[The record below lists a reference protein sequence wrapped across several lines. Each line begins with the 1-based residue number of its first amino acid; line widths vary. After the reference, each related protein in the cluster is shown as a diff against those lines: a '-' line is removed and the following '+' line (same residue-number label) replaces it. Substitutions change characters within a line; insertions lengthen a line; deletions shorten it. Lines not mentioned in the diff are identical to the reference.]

1 MAKFTKVPSQA
12 ANGLQTFSD
21 SLVGVQITDGSSQLT
36 NTNFALDKIIPQR
49 DSKNFK
55 TSPFSDFL
63 TLDSLKEET
72 TAVTTQDG
80 VAEKKESIKFKGS
93 TDDAGKSLFGSLKQR
108 LNVSISRIVK
118 KFPAALYVDGTIPV
132 RISDYTAQNITYDTI
147 SKTTQFEIEKSSL
160 YNPFDIVINEPQS
173 LTISETS
180 NNFRNFYSTYKKYVV
195 DYSGTTY
202 DILSYSEPTST
213 TNITLKVSG
222 NPFSGVTGTTNSFL
236 IRPNNGVTEEFF
248 NNLDD
253 LEELLLNRE
262 TNPKYEASFKVPRD
276 SSDGGTTDIITVEV
290 NWPLALDGWNLQ
302 TVGLDF
308 DDYISKLS
316 DLADEIDD
324 YKSNLV
330 VRFLAAPQLF
340 EFDTNDKKGE
350 TIFQL
355 YGQSFDRVKKY
366 IDNIANMRNVTYDG
380 INNVPDLLL
389 KNLSD
394 NLGLDSHNLF
404 NEQNIEDTLYTRQNS
419 VYGGQSIGKNLI
431 ESEHEFYRRL
441 LVNLSHIYKSK
452 GTRNSIEFF
461 LRFLGAPEPMIKIN
475 EYVYKVKSKLNDN
488 VQSDVYNLIQGTKT
502 EYVITGYTGS
512 EFNGGTITGTTNLTR
527 DEYPVDTDG
536 LPRKIT
542 NVKDDIFFQ
551 KGSGWYDLTL
561 SHRSSDVLDESTS
574 SGTTINGVFQ
584 LTGRT
589 KTIKTKSKDYTYG
602 EDYFNY
608 FRILP
613 GLEYG
618 FELEPKI
625 DNLKISVSDD
635 EYDSKL
641 ILNRKNIGVYL
652 SSAQCIEYDIYR
664 QSRNLEISIGGITPQ
679 YTSGVTF
686 EEFTKEVLNGFISTS
701 ESKYNKSYFTLEQV
715 YNEYVKNTNFVP
727 FNDVDLNEFITK
739 MSPNW
744 MKIIEQFIPATT
756 LWTGGN
762 LTENN
767 LFNRS
772 KHTYLRPRYA
782 IPNDNS
788 RDGLDYQCDDIMPLT
803 PTPTPTQTKTQ
814 TPTPTPT
821 KTQTPT
827 PTQTV
832 TPTQTATPTPTPTL
846 TITPTETPAATQTQ
860 TPAATQTQTPTST
873 PAATQ
878 TQTPTSTPPVSG
890 YSLQIYVRD
899 IDATPS
905 TLTLFYSKNGGGS
918 INVPGATATT
928 LSGTCTFVH
937 TITGLSL
944 NDSIVFG
951 TSVTCVMNGN
961 GSSST
966 CPFSSGSDT
975 TFTYVIDAPTIQQVA
990 LTIDSGTIPS
1000 PSSPPPENR
1009 TAYVTAWTRDTVDL
1023 TTIKSEVCGVNE
1035 QQLSINLGYT
1045 QLKSGNLYVNETS
1058 ITSGTTYQL
1067 YTSNVTTNGTT
1078 PDGVG
1083 KWYAIKIQGASGN
1096 FTTIASINSS
1106 GVIQDWTSCTTSPP
1120 PSPSYGISV
1129 SPDSRD
1135 DLGGAFTATVTAANI
1150 SFPQTLYITI
1160 LSTSGTVNLNDFQNN
1175 FPSTITLNQSGQE
1188 YSFSLA
1194 EDQLTEGTEKFKLE
1208 LRSGSASGTVLYTSN
1223 EVTITDGSLSPVY
1236 YQLSP
1241 CAGGS
1246 NVYSILKPPGT
1257 FTSGQRVMGSSDTYY
1272 VAGNTFTVD
1281 PDPNGTKYDVTAVSP
1296 SINGCPEV
1304 TQPPAPPVALDF
1316 NITGGC
1322 LGGSG
1327 TGTISIGSFTGGTN
1341 SYSSVKIGNT
1351 ESNAATS
1358 SPIDLN
1364 SDTSYYWSNLANGT
1378 WYVLLYDSNGTSKMK
1393 SVTIS
1398 CNTPVPSPSPTPTQ
1412 TPVSTAP
1419 TYLTSLGARW
1429 ECNSGTVYQ
1438 YDIYQN
1444 TNPNFTG
1451 DQYRNGTSG
1460 TQTFASIDAMLSSAP
1475 STSAN
1480 WVNSGSPYCSIG
1492 VQYQLKINNNPCSS
1506 TYNTTDA
1513 VATGNNSTCWQMS
1526 DLYYLTCANAKSLTS
1541 PYQSFVL
1548 NGTYKYFLNG
1558 TTPTEWEDSGL
1569 VMQGEWFFNDQFGSH
1584 QRIFNDDGTIRNTDT
1599 AECVVGGG
1607 DGGDP
1612 LPGG

>member
-36 NTNFALDKIIPQR
+36 NTNFALDKVIPQR
-49 DSKNFK
+49 DNKNFK

-80 VAEKKESIKFKGS
+80 VTEKKESIKFKGS

-132 RISDYTAQNITYDTI
+132 RISDYTAQNIVYDTI
-147 SKTTQFEIEKSSL
+147 SKTTEFEIEKSSL

-173 LTISETS
+173 LMISETS

-213 TNITLKVSG
+213 TNIILKVSG
-222 NPFSGVTGTTNSFL
+222 NPFGVLTGTTNSFL

-276 SSDGGTTDIITVEV
+276 SFDGSTTDIVTIEV

-350 TIFQL
+350 SIFQL

-366 IDNIANMRNVTYDG
+366 IDNIAHMRNVTYDG

-394 NLGLDSHNLF
+394 NLGLDSHTLF
-404 NEQNIEDTLYTRQNS
+404 EEQNIEDTLYTRQDS

-475 EYVYKVKSKLNDN
+475 EYVYNVKSKLNDT
-488 VQSDVYNLIQGTKT
+488 VQTDLYNLIQGTKT

-512 EFNGGTITGTTNLTR
+512 VFTGGTITGTTNLTR
-527 DEYPVDTDG
+527 DEYPIDGNG

-542 NVKDDIFFQ
+542 NLKDDIFFQ

-561 SHRSSDVLDESTS
+561 SHRSSNVIDESVS

-589 KTIKTKSKDYTYG
+589 KTIKTKPKDYTYG

-608 FRILP
+608 FRTLP

-625 DNLKISVSDD
+625 DNLKISVTNDD
-635 EYDSKL
+635 YDSKL

-664 QSRNLEISIGGITPQ
+664 QSRNLEISIGGVSPQ
-679 YTSGVTF
+679 YTTGVTF
-686 EEFTKEVLNGFISTS
+686 SEFTNGILNNFISTS
-701 ESKYNKSYFTLEQV
+701 QSKYNKSYFTLEQV
-715 YNEYVKNTNFVP
+715 YNQYVKNTNFVP
-727 FNDVDLNEFITK
+727 YNDVDLNEFITK

-756 LWTGGN
+756 LWIGGN

-788 RDGLDYQCDDIMPLT
+788 RNGLDYQCDDLVPLT
-803 PTPTPTQTKTQ
+803 PTPTPTQTKTPTPTPTQ
-814 TPTPTPT
+814 TKTLTPTPTVTQTTTPTNTPAASAAETSTPTPTPT
-821 KTQTPT
+821 NTSTPSSTIMATPTNTPTITLTPAITNTPT
-827 PTQTV
+827 PTV
-832 TPTQTATPTPTPTL
+832 TPTQTS
-846 TITPTETPAATQTQ
+846 
-860 TPAATQTQTPTST
+860 TSERYYY
-873 PAATQ
+873 Q
-878 TQTPTSTPPVSG
+878 G
-890 YSLQIYVRD
+890 LIC
-899 IDATPS
+899 
-905 TLTLFYSKNGGGS
+905 GGS
-918 INVPGATATT
+918 IVGTFYSDTNLGDNPGVIYAYSATAGGTNQCFDNIT
-928 LSGTCTFVH
+928 RIYEVNTNPILAVYEGCNECSGVISYVAEVYNESCQLIRTEVVSAGGISVYPIALTMFYIATAPEGNVVMKLISSTYDSPVAYP
-937 TITGLSL
+937 TITGQYYNS
-944 NDSIVFG
+944 
-951 TSVTCVMNGN
+951 C
-961 GSSST
+961 
-966 CPFSSGSDT
+966 SD
-975 TFTYVIDAPTIQQVA
+975 
-990 LTIDSGTIPS
+990 
-1000 PSSPPPENR
+1000 
-1009 TAYVTAWTRDTVDL
+1009 AWTAF
-1023 TTIKSEVCGVNE
+1023 
-1035 QQLSINLGYT
+1035 
-1045 QLKSGNLYVNETS
+1045 
-1058 ITSGTTYQL
+1058 
-1067 YTSNVTTNGTT
+1067 NG
-1078 PDGVG
+1078 
-1083 KWYAIKIQGASGN
+1083 
-1096 FTTIASINSS
+1096 
-1106 GVIQDWTSCTTSPP
+1106 
-1120 PSPSYGISV
+1120 
-1129 SPDSRD
+1129 
-1135 DLGGAFTATVTAANI
+1135 
-1150 SFPQTLYITI
+1150 
-1160 LSTSGTVNLNDFQNN
+1160 
-1175 FPSTITLNQSGQE
+1175 
-1188 YSFSLA
+1188 
-1194 EDQLTEGTEKFKLE
+1194 
-1208 LRSGSASGTVLYTSN
+1208 
-1223 EVTITDGSLSPVY
+1223 
-1236 YQLSP
+1236 
-1241 CAGGS
+1241 
-1246 NVYSILKPPGT
+1246 
-1257 FTSGQRVMGSSDTYY
+1257 
-1272 VAGNTFTVD
+1272 
-1281 PDPNGTKYDVTAVSP
+1281 
-1296 SINGCPEV
+1296 
-1304 TQPPAPPVALDF
+1304 
-1316 NITGGC
+1316 
-1322 LGGSG
+1322 
-1327 TGTISIGSFTGGTN
+1327 
-1341 SYSSVKIGNT
+1341 
-1351 ESNAATS
+1351 
-1358 SPIDLN
+1358 
-1364 SDTSYYWSNLANGT
+1364 
-1378 WYVLLYDSNGTSKMK
+1378 
-1393 SVTIS
+1393 
-1398 CNTPVPSPSPTPTQ
+1398 
-1412 TPVSTAP
+1412 
-1419 TYLTSLGARW
+1419 
-1429 ECNSGTVYQ
+1429 
-1438 YDIYQN
+1438 
-1444 TNPNFTG
+1444 
-1451 DQYRNGTSG
+1451 
-1460 TQTFASIDAMLSSAP
+1460 
-1475 STSAN
+1475 
-1480 WVNSGSPYCSIG
+1480 
-1492 VQYQLKINNNPCSS
+1492 
-1506 TYNTTDA
+1506 
-1513 VATGNNSTCWQMS
+1513 
-1526 DLYYLTCANAKSLTS
+1526 
-1541 PYQSFVL
+1541 
-1548 NGTYKYFLNG
+1548 
-1558 TTPTEWEDSGL
+1558 
-1569 VMQGEWFFNDQFGSH
+1569 
-1584 QRIFNDDGTIRNTDT
+1584 
-1599 AECVVGGG
+1599 
-1607 DGGDP
+1607 
-1612 LPGG
+1612 

>member
-80 VAEKKESIKFKGS
+80 VTEKKESIKFKGS

-132 RISDYTAQNITYDTI
+132 RISDYTAQNITYDTL

-173 LTISETS
+173 LTINETS

-202 DILSYSEPTST
+202 DILTYSEPTST
-213 TNITLKVSG
+213 TNIILKVAG
-222 NPFSGVTGTTNSFL
+222 NPFGTLTGTTNSFL

-276 SSDGGTTDIITVEV
+276 SFDGGTTDIVTIEV

-366 IDNIANMRNVTYDG
+366 IDNIAHMRNVTYDG

-389 KNLSD
+389 KSLAN
-394 NLGLDSHNLF
+394 NLGLDSHTLF
-404 NEQNIEDTLYTRQNS
+404 EEENVEDTLYTRQDS

-452 GTRNSIEFF
+452 GTRKSIEFF
-461 LRFLGAPEPMIKIN
+461 LKFLGASEPMIKVN
-475 EYVYKVKSKLNDN
+475 EYVYKVKSKLNDT
-488 VQSDVYNLIQGTKT
+488 VQNDLYNLIQGTKT

-512 EFNGGTITGTTNLTR
+512 AFTGGVITGTTNLTR
-527 DEYPVDTDG
+527 EEYPIDNDG

-542 NVKDDIFFQ
+542 NLKDNIFFQ

-561 SHRSSDVLDESTS
+561 NHRSSDVIDESES

-589 KTIKTKSKDYTYG
+589 KTIKTKPKDYTYG
-602 EDYFNY
+602 EDYYNY
-608 FRILP
+608 FRTLP

-618 FELEPKI
+618 FELEPKV
-625 DNLKISVSDD
+625 DNLKISVTDD

-664 QSRNLEISIGGITPQ
+664 QSRNLEISIGGVTPN
-679 YTSGVTF
+679 YTTGVTF
-686 EEFTKEVLNGFISTS
+686 TEFTNGILNNFISTS
-701 ESKYNKSYFTLEQV
+701 QSKYNKSYFTLEQV
-715 YNEYVKNTNFVP
+715 YNEYTTNTGFTP
-727 FNDVDLNEFITK
+727 YNDVDLNKFTTK

-744 MKIIEQFIPATT
+744 MKIIEQFIPTTT

-788 RDGLDYQCDDIMPLT
+788 RNGLDYQCDDLAPAT
-803 PTPTPTQTKTQ
+803 PTPTPTQTN

-821 KTQTPT
+821 QTPT
-827 PTQTV
+827 NTPTVTV
-832 TPTQTATPTPTPTL
+832 TPTATTSATPAATTSPTPTPTV
-846 TITPTETPAATQTQ
+846 
-860 TPAATQTQTPTST
+860 TQTQTPTST
-873 PAATQ
+873 PIVDSTLTPTPTN
-878 TQTPTSTPPVSG
+878 TQTPTQTSTP
-890 YSLQIYVRD
+890 
-899 IDATPS
+899 TPTVTNTPAS
-905 TLTLFYSKNGGGS
+905 TSTPNYYTIELRMNGMVDRNGS
-918 INVPGATATT
+918 
-928 LSGTCTFVH
+928 FVLYQSPDGSSW
-937 TITGLSL
+937 TE
-944 NDSIVFG
+944 
-951 TSVTCVMNGN
+951 SVT
-961 GSSST
+961 
-966 CPFSSGSDT
+966 
-975 TFTYVIDAPTIQQVA
+975 
-990 LTIDSGTIPS
+990 
-1000 PSSPPPENR
+1000 
-1009 TAYVTAWTRDTVDL
+1009 L
-1023 TTIKSEVCGVNE
+1023 TTIGTEVSTQSFNGTP
-1035 QQLSINLGYT
+1035 GYYYY
-1045 QLKSGNLYVNETS
+1045 YVVTK
-1058 ITSGTTYQL
+1058 TSGAL
-1067 YTSNVTTNGTT
+1067 CKANVYNNVIDGLLGDFSPGPING
-1078 PDGVG
+1078 VVNC
-1083 KWYAIKIQGASGN
+1083 GN
-1096 FTTIASINSS
+1096 DT
-1106 GVIQDWTSCTTSPP
+1106 TTSPSFQLP
-1120 PSPSYGISV
+1120 DPKQTRSY
-1129 SPDSRD
+1129 
-1135 DLGGAFTATVTAANI
+1135 I
-1150 SFPQTLYITI
+1150 SF
-1160 LSTSGTVNLNDFQNN
+1160 N
-1175 FPSTITLNQSGQE
+1175 
-1188 YSFSLA
+1188 
-1194 EDQLTEGTEKFKLE
+1194 
-1208 LRSGSASGTVLYTSN
+1208 
-1223 EVTITDGSLSPVY
+1223 GSL
-1236 YQLSP
+1236 
-1241 CAGGS
+1241 
-1246 NVYSILKPPGT
+1246 
-1257 FTSGQRVMGSSDTYY
+1257 D
-1272 VAGNTFTVD
+1272 
-1281 PDPNGTKYDVTAVSP
+1281 
-1296 SINGCPEV
+1296 
-1304 TQPPAPPVALDF
+1304 
-1316 NITGGC
+1316 GGC
-1322 LGGSG
+1322 
-1327 TGTISIGSFTGGTN
+1327 I
-1341 SYSSVKIGNT
+1341 
-1351 ESNAATS
+1351 
-1358 SPIDLN
+1358 
-1364 SDTSYYWSNLANGT
+1364 
-1378 WYVLLYDSNGTSKMK
+1378 
-1393 SVTIS
+1393 
-1398 CNTPVPSPSPTPTQ
+1398 
-1412 TPVSTAP
+1412 
-1419 TYLTSLGARW
+1419 
-1429 ECNSGTVYQ
+1429 
-1438 YDIYQN
+1438 
-1444 TNPNFTG
+1444 
-1451 DQYRNGTSG
+1451 
-1460 TQTFASIDAMLSSAP
+1460 
-1475 STSAN
+1475 
-1480 WVNSGSPYCSIG
+1480 
-1492 VQYQLKINNNPCSS
+1492 
-1506 TYNTTDA
+1506 
-1513 VATGNNSTCWQMS
+1513 
-1526 DLYYLTCANAKSLTS
+1526 
-1541 PYQSFVL
+1541 
-1548 NGTYKYFLNG
+1548 
-1558 TTPTEWEDSGL
+1558 
-1569 VMQGEWFFNDQFGSH
+1569 
-1584 QRIFNDDGTIRNTDT
+1584 
-1599 AECVVGGG
+1599 
-1607 DGGDP
+1607 
-1612 LPGG
+1612 

>member
-80 VAEKKESIKFKGS
+80 VTEKKESIKFKGS

-173 LTISETS
+173 LTINETS
-180 NNFRNFYSTYKKYVV
+180 NNFRNFYSTYKKYVI

-202 DILSYSEPTST
+202 DILTYSEPTST
-213 TNITLKVSG
+213 TNIILKVAG
-222 NPFSGVTGTTNSFL
+222 NPFGVLTGTTNSFL
-236 IRPNNGVTEEFF
+236 IRPNNGITEEFF

-276 SSDGGTTDIITVEV
+276 SFDGGTTDIVTVEV

-404 NEQNIEDTLYTRQNS
+404 EEQNIEDTLYTRQDS

-475 EYVYKVKSKLNDN
+475 EYVYKVKSKLNDS
-488 VQSDVYNLIQGTKT
+488 VQTELYDLIQGTKT
-502 EYVITGYTGS
+502 EFVITGYNGTGFT
-512 EFNGGTITGTTNLTR
+512 ENTITGTTNLTR
-527 DEYPVDTDG
+527 DEYPIDIDG

-542 NVKDDIFFQ
+542 NSKDDIFFQ

-561 SHRSSDVLDESTS
+561 SHRSSDVIDESTS

-589 KTIKTKSKDYTYG
+589 KTIKTKPKDYTYG

-608 FRILP
+608 FRTLP
-613 GLEYG
+613 GLELG

-635 EYDSKL
+635 EYNSKL

-652 SSAQCIEYDIYR
+652 SSSQCIEYDIYR
-664 QSRNLEISIGGITPQ
+664 QSRNLEISIGGVTPQ

-701 ESKYNKSYFTLEQV
+701 QSKYNKSYFSLEQV

-727 FNDVDLNEFITK
+727 YNDVDLNAFITK

-772 KHTYLRPRYA
+772 KHAYLKPRYA
-782 IPNDNS
+782 IPTSKVRNDS
-788 RDGLDYQCDDIMPLT
+788 DYQCGNLVPLT
-803 PTPTPTQTKTQ
+803 PTPTPTNTK

-821 KTQTPT
+821 ITPT
-827 PTQTV
+827 GTVTV
-832 TPTQTATPTPTPTL
+832 TPTVTPT
-846 TITPTETPAATQTQ
+846 ATQTG
-860 TPAATQTQTPTST
+860 TPVASVMGTTTPTQTPTST

-878 TQTPTSTPPVSG
+878 TSTPTNTPTSSVTATPTPTNTVTPTSTITQTDCLEYCMTFDPNNLPND
-890 YSLQIYVRD
+890 LYVR
-899 IDATPS
+899 
-905 TLTLFYSKNGGGS
+905 YK
-918 INVPGATATT
+918 
-928 LSGTCTFVH
+928 
-937 TITGLSL
+937 
-944 NDSIVFG
+944 
-951 TSVTCVMNGN
+951 
-961 GSSST
+961 
-966 CPFSSGSDT
+966 
-975 TFTYVIDAPTIQQVA
+975 
-990 LTIDSGTIPS
+990 
-1000 PSSPPPENR
+1000 
-1009 TAYVTAWTRDTVDL
+1009 
-1023 TTIKSEVCGVNE
+1023 VCG
-1035 QQLSINLGYT
+1035 
-1045 QLKSGNLYVNETS
+1045 
-1058 ITSGTTYQL
+1058 
-1067 YTSNVTTNGTT
+1067 TSNVETELIQGLISTLNENGTRT
-1078 PDGVG
+1078 TCICVKQGES
-1083 KWYAIKIQGASGN
+1083 YAVPVCVQGGN
-1096 FTTIASINSS
+1096 EIVCPT
-1106 GVIQDWTSCTTSPP
+1106 G
-1120 PSPSYGISV
+1120 
-1129 SPDSRD
+1129 
-1135 DLGGAFTATVTAANI
+1135 
-1150 SFPQTLYITI
+1150 
-1160 LSTSGTVNLNDFQNN
+1160 
-1175 FPSTITLNQSGQE
+1175 
-1188 YSFSLA
+1188 FS
-1194 EDQLTEGTEKFKLE
+1194 
-1208 LRSGSASGTVLYTSN
+1208 
-1223 EVTITDGSLSPVY
+1223 
-1236 YQLSP
+1236 
-1241 CAGGS
+1241 
-1246 NVYSILKPPGT
+1246 
-1257 FTSGQRVMGSSDTYY
+1257 
-1272 VAGNTFTVD
+1272 
-1281 PDPNGTKYDVTAVSP
+1281 
-1296 SINGCPEV
+1296 
-1304 TQPPAPPVALDF
+1304 
-1316 NITGGC
+1316 
-1322 LGGSG
+1322 
-1327 TGTISIGSFTGGTN
+1327 
-1341 SYSSVKIGNT
+1341 
-1351 ESNAATS
+1351 
-1358 SPIDLN
+1358 
-1364 SDTSYYWSNLANGT
+1364 
-1378 WYVLLYDSNGTSKMK
+1378 
-1393 SVTIS
+1393 
-1398 CNTPVPSPSPTPTQ
+1398 
-1412 TPVSTAP
+1412 
-1419 TYLTSLGARW
+1419 W
-1429 ECNSGTVYQ
+1429 E
-1438 YDIYQN
+1438 
-1444 TNPNFTG
+1444 
-1451 DQYRNGTSG
+1451 
-1460 TQTFASIDAMLSSAP
+1460 M
-1475 STSAN
+1475 
-1480 WVNSGSPYCSIG
+1480 
-1492 VQYQLKINNNPCSS
+1492 
-1506 TYNTTDA
+1506 
-1513 VATGNNSTCWQMS
+1513 
-1526 DLYYLTCANAKSLTS
+1526 
-1541 PYQSFVL
+1541 
-1548 NGTYKYFLNG
+1548 GTYC
-1558 TTPTEWEDSGL
+1558 TP
-1569 VMQGEWFFNDQFGSH
+1569 
-1584 QRIFNDDGTIRNTDT
+1584 
-1599 AECVVGGG
+1599 
-1607 DGGDP
+1607 
-1612 LPGG
+1612 